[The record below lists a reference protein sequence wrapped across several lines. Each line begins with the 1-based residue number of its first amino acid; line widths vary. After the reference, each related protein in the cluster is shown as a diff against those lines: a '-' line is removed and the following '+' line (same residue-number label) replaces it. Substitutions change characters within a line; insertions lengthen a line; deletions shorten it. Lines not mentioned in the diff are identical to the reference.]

1 MAQGQAYKTD
11 ILHVDLDSFFVS
23 VERLR
28 NPKLMGKPVIVGG
41 TGTRGVVAACSYEA
55 RAYGLHSAMPI
66 VMARK
71 LCPDGIYISGDMDA
85 YSKYSAMVTEII
97 TEQAPLFEKASID
110 EFYIDVTGMD
120 RFFGTEKWAWELRE
134 KLKKETGLPM
144 SMGLSVN
151 KTVAKIATNEAKPDG
166 KIHITG
172 EQVKDFLH
180 PLDIRKMPMVGE
192 VTHRFMLDMGIDT
205 IGKLMDFPVE
215 VIQQA
220 LGKNGLSLWR
230 RANGIDNAL
239 VVPYEEAK
247 SISTENTFG
256 TDTTDMKFLHAA
268 LLGMVEKLA
277 YRMRLDNR
285 MTCCVAVK
293 IRYSNFDTK
302 TQQVSIPYTSR
313 DDILIKTVMALFD
326 KCYNQRLL
334 IRLIGV
340 RFTNLVHANYQLT
353 LFDKAEKQTK
363 LMFAIDTLRKR
374 YGIDSI
380 GRANGVFNAKEIKTD
395 NQAINGYKGGK
406 GPII

>member
-1 MAQGQAYKTD
+1 VEQEIIHKQD
-11 ILHVDLDSFFVS
+11 ILHLDLDSFFVS

-28 NPKLMGKPVIVGG
+28 NPKLLGKPVIVGG
-41 TGTRGVVAACSYEA
+41 TGSRGVVAACSYEA

-66 VMARK
+66 VTARK
-71 LCPDGIYISGDMDA
+71 LCPDGIYLSGDHDA
-85 YSKYSAMVTEII
+85 YSKFSTIVTELIS
-97 TEQAPLFEKASID
+97 ENAPVFEKASID
-110 EFYIDVTGMD
+110 EFYMDITGMD
-120 RFFGTEKWAWELRE
+120 RFFGTVKWAWELRE
-134 KLKKETGLPM
+134 KIKKETGLPM
-144 SMGLSVN
+144 SVGLSVN

-166 KIHITG
+166 KMYIPAKD
-172 EQVKDFLH
+172 VKIFLQ

-205 IGKLMDFPVE
+205 IGKLMEFPVE
-215 VIQQA
+215 VIQQV

-230 RANGIDNAL
+230 RANGIDNSL
-239 VVPYEEAK
+239 VIPYEEAK

-268 LLGMVEKLA
+268 LLGMTEQLA

-293 IRYSNFDTK
+293 IRYANFDTK
-302 TQQVSIPYTSR
+302 TQQVAIPYTSR
-313 DDILIKTVMALFD
+313 DDVLIKIVMELFK

-363 LMFAIDTLRKR
+363 LMFAIDTLRKK
-374 YGIDSI
+374 YGINTV
-380 GRANGVFNAKEIKTD
+380 GRANGMFHAKDHEK
-395 NQAINGYKGGK
+395 NPSHFGFKGGK
-406 GPII
+406 QPLK